1 MTNRYLGYL
10 TVVRESKYHM
20 VSLTCKILKKQVNG
34 PKITNIKKKKKLSD
48 EENKLIVANRGG
60 RMKYLKGIKRHK
72 LLAIR

>member
-20 VSLTCKILKKQVNG
+20 VSLTCEILKKQVNG
-34 PKITNIKKKKKLSD
+34 PKITNIKKKLSD